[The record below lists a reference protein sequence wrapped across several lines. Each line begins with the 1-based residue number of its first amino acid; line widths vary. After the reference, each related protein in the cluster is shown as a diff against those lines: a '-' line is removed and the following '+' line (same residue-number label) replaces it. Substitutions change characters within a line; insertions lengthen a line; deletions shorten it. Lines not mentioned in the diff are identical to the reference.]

1 MIFIQSIVIFL
12 GLYLMLSGTKKYY
25 KGSSFLQKIAFILK
39 SSLQKKTNPK
49 GEHLWHSF
57 KAE

>member
-1 MIFIQSIVIFL
+1 MKVSTNMIFIQSIVIFL

-39 SSLQKKTNPK
+39 SSLQKKNK
-49 GEHLWHSF
+49 S
-57 KAE
+57 